1 MASYN
6 WLEVEKPTT
15 AESILAEMDKLEGQS
30 LKDLDTMVTEV
41 ESNGIRP
48 IYEKENK

>member
-6 WLEVEKPTT
+6 WLESGEVEQPTT
-15 AESILAEMDKLEGQS
+15 AESILAEMDSKLKE
-30 LKDLDTMVTEV
+30 LDTMVTEA

-48 IYEKENK
+48 ISEKEHK